1 MTQVLLSTVMH
12 VDATSLPVKDKDA
25 IGGITLGSLWGYVG
39 DELAAVYLYTRT
51 GKKVGQ
57 VEGEIGPSDFLAKRK
72 GFVVADAAGAFPGSF
87 PAPPPLPF
95 SCHNPPPPTSP

>member
-57 VEGEIGPSDFLAKRK
+57 VEGEIGPSDFLAQRK
-72 GFVVADAAGAFPGSF
+72 AFLAADAAALFSHPL
-87 PAPPPLPF
+87 PPPPPLPI
-95 SCHNPPPPTSP
+95 PPPIH

>member
-72 GFVVADAAGAFPGSF
+72 GFVVADAAGGFHQAL
-87 PAPPPLPF
+87 PPPQPHESGVHKHARPHF
-95 SCHNPPPPTSP
+95 